1 MTSALTSSLP
11 RRIRNLV
18 VSLGAAF
25 LFVYVF
31 LPLLTRSFDV
41 LSTMSVYLDENG
53 IDPSRYFYTDVEQV
67 EEAEDY
73 LESVLEDR

>member
-1 MTSALTSSLP
+1 MTPALDNSRP

-18 VSLGAAF
+18 VFLGAAF

-31 LPLLTRSFDV
+31 LPLLTRSFGV

-67 EEAEDY
+67 EEAEAY
-73 LESVLEDR
+73 LESVLENR

>member
-1 MTSALTSSLP
+1 M
-11 RRIRNLV
+11 RNLV
-18 VSLGAAF
+18 VFLGAAF

-67 EEAEDY
+67 EEAEAY
-73 LESVLEDR
+73 LESVLENR